1 MKVVQRTAETLRY
14 TVRLFHKDAL
24 FGDPASFE
32 DILASLGRGAGRAG
46 LAGEHDLV
54 PPLGRA

>member
-1 MKVVQRTAETLRY
+1 MKVVQRPTETLRY

-32 DILASLGRGAGRAG
+32 DILASLGRGTGRVG
-46 LAGEHDLV
+46 LAGVHDLV
-54 PPLGRA
+54 PSLGRA